1 MKELGS
7 RKAYTAQQCKAQLHA
22 LDEEQRGEQRDPS
35 AFVPP
40 SRIPDSHEYSR
51 ARQRATTPRS
61 YAPRATVSG
70 TGA

>member
-1 MKELGS
+1 MKDLGS
-7 RKAYTAQQCKAQLHA
+7 RKAYTAQQCKTQLDA
-22 LDEEQRGEQRDPS
+22 LDEEQRGQPRGPS
-35 AFVPP
+35 AFAPP
-40 SRIPDSHEYSR
+40 SRIPNPHEYSR